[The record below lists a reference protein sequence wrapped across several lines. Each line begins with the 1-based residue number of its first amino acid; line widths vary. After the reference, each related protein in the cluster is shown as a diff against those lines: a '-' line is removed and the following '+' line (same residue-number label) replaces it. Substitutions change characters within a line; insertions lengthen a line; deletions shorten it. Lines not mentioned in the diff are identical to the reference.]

1 MILKCYSSL
10 SENLIGLVENLVQP
24 QWESNTELYYTLERV
39 EFTDFYWITVSAKEL
54 TSYRSSRLRGNLL
67 TAK

>member
-1 MILKCYSSL
+1 MILKWYSSL

-39 EFTDFYWITVSAKEL
+39 LNLFLLDHSVREWADVI
-54 TSYRSSRLRGNLL
+54 RSSRLRGNLL